1 MLEVLVAAVFSPNS
15 NNHSPNLPSKRCI
28 ILYREAIHMK
38 LGIGIAALAL
48 ATAIGAPVFAASQSP
63 TAPKPPKAAFKQLQ
77 ALAGNWEGKDSDGG
91 AAKTKFEIVAAG
103 TAVMETIS
111 PTGMGMEDMLTLY
124 SIDGDSIV
132 LVHYCPTNNQPRMK
146 ATPGTGEV
154 RELTF
159 EFQGAGNLPSEETGH
174 QHKLVIQFEDADH
187 ITETWTWR
195 SKGKDTPMIFHF
207 ARKKD

>member
-1 MLEVLVAAVFSPNS
+1 MRFL
-15 NNHSPNLPSKRCI
+15 
-28 ILYREAIHMK
+28 
-38 LGIGIAALAL
+38 IATVVLAL
-48 ATAIGAPVFAASQSP
+48 AISIGAPVFPAGQ
-63 TAPKPPKAAFKQLQ
+63 PPRAAFKQLQ

-124 SIDGDSIV
+124 SIDGASIV

-154 RELTF
+154 KELTF
-159 EFQGAGNLPSEETGH
+159 EFQGAGNLPSEATGH
-174 QHKLVIQFEDADH
+174 QHKLVIQFDDADH

-195 SKGKDTPMIFHF
+195 AKGKDTPMVFHF

>member
-1 MLEVLVAAVFSPNS
+1 MRLPMCTAVLALVAAIS
-15 NNHSPNLPSKRCI
+15 
-28 ILYREAIHMK
+28 
-38 LGIGIAALAL
+38 
-48 ATAIGAPVFAASQSP
+48 APVFPAGE
-63 TAPKPPKAAFKQLQ
+63 PPKAAFKQLQ

-124 SIDGDSIV
+124 SIDGDSIA
-132 LVHYCPTNNQPRMK
+132 LIHYCPTNNQPRMK
-146 ATPGTGEV
+146 ATPGARAV
-154 RELTF
+154 KELTF
-159 EFQGAGNLPSEETGH
+159 SFQGAGNLPSEETGH

-207 ARKKD
+207 TRKKN

>member
-1 MLEVLVAAVFSPNS
+1 MRFNIVA
-15 NNHSPNLPSKRCI
+15 
-28 ILYREAIHMK
+28 
-38 LGIGIAALAL
+38 AALAL
-48 ATAIGAPVFAASQSP
+48 VTAICAPVFSASE
-63 TAPKPPKAAFKQLQ
+63 APKAAFKQLQ

-91 AAKTKFEIVAAG
+91 AAKTKFEVVAAG

-132 LVHYCPTNNQPRMK
+132 LVHYCPTNNEPRMK
-146 ATPGTGEV
+146 ATPGTGDV
-154 RELTF
+154 KELTF
-159 EFQGAGNLPSEETGH
+159 AFQGAGNLPSEETGH

-195 SKGKDTPMIFHF
+195 SKGKDTPMVFHF
-207 ARKKD
+207 TRKKN